1 METRAK
7 LGRGVFQGW
16 EEPPD
21 HLGTQGFWESK
32 AAMVQLVKMDPE
44 AYQEIMGSQ
53 VKRVK
58 LGLQARGVKQG
69 REGDPDSPAGEGT
82 TPRMLSP

>member
-44 AYQEIMGSQ
+44 A
-53 VKRVK
+53 
-58 LGLQARGVKQG
+58 
-69 REGDPDSPAGEGT
+69 
-82 TPRMLSP
+82 